1 MQCFMQIFGRG
12 GKPQL
17 NGGSKFKD
25 HVDWLLLLGWQPGA
39 TDRVRTTSG
48 SADDQRYSDIRLT
61 LRADSPALGQLQQA
75 RDGVTAD
82 WSKGTIDCFTEGDNP
97 VWSMR
102 LTLQE
107 PIVSNIRPLGG
118 LPDGR
123 APLLSVEVNFTASSI
138 DFRETEKQVA
148 VTYDI
153 SSGAIWDPEEQVC
166 REIDPDDPVS
176 RLPE

>member
-1 MQCFMQIFGRG
+1 MQCFMQIFGRQ

-17 NGGSKFKD
+17 NGGSTFKD

-39 TDRVRTTSG
+39 TDRVQSNAAR
-48 SADDQRYSDIRLT
+48 ADDQRFRDIRLT
-61 LRADSPALGQLQQA
+61 LRADNPVLGQLQQA
-75 RDGVTAD
+75 RDGLAAD

-97 VWSMR
+97 IWSMR

-107 PIVSNIRPLGG
+107 PVVSNIRPLGG
-118 LPDGR
+118 VSDGR
-123 APLLSVEVNFTASSI
+123 PPLLAVEVNFTASSI
-138 DFRETEKQVA
+138 DFRQTEKPVT